1 MNKTI
6 NKLLLFAALMGGASG
21 MTSCD
26 DIVAN
31 TDNPTVPDTNKDDD
45 PTKKDD
51 PTKQPSTEELI
62 AQAKQL
68 LADAQKEGAV
78 VNAEFKYNG
87 KTYEASFKRV
97 GDSYVLQTTLAD
109 GLDASLQKVA
119 GATADNPDNF
129 IFTIVNKT
137 TGATL
142 LQVFIDSAKDTVE
155 VRVVD
160 KNITFNSLEVN
171 GKTVVMTPDESSA
184 ADNTVYVTG
193 AELDQATLD
202 LSVGKTATLT
212 CTITPANAT
221 DKTVT
226 WKSSDEK
233 IATVDANGKLTA
245 VAKGKATITAE
256 PKGQNAHFKISS
268 PTCEVS
274 VSMNAG
280 SISYE
285 TKAIEKFVTDEAF
298 TNELTIT
305 GDGTVKYAS
314 SKESVATVDADG
326 KVIIKGVG
334 ETTITA
340 TVTDG
345 DAYTYATK
353 TATYTLKVLYVSD
366 TQLPGMDDPEDI

>member
-6 NKLLLFAALMGGASG
+6 NKLLLFAALMGGAAG

-45 PTKKDD
+45 PTKDD

-62 AQAKQL
+62 EQAKQL
-68 LADAQKEGAV
+68 LADAQEEGAV
-78 VNAEFKYNG
+78 VNAGFTYNG
-87 KTYEASFKRV
+87 KTYEASFKRD

-109 GLDASLQKVA
+109 GLDASLQVVA
-119 GATADNPDNF
+119 GATADDPDNF
-129 IFTIVNKT
+129 IFTVVNKT
-137 TGATL
+137 TDETL
-142 LQVFIDSAKDTVE
+142 LQVFIDTAEDTVE
-155 VRVVD
+155 VKAADQKIAFSGV
-160 KNITFNSLEVN
+160 TVN
-171 GKTVVMTPDESSA
+171 GETVVMTPDESST

-202 LSVGKTATLT
+202 LSIGKTATLT

-226 WKSSDEK
+226 WTSSDEK
-233 IATVDANGKLTA
+233 IATVDANGKVTA

-256 PKGQNAHFKISS
+256 PKGQNAHFKIAS

-285 TKAIEKFVTDEAF
+285 TKAIEKLVTDEAF

-326 KVIIKGVG
+326 KVTIVGVG

-340 TVTDG
+340 TVTDS
-345 DAYTYATK
+345 DTYTYATK

>member
-6 NKLLLFAALMGGASG
+6 NKLLLLAALMGGASG

-45 PTKKDD
+45 PTKDD
-51 PTKQPSTEELI
+51 STKQPSTEELI

-68 LADAQKEGAV
+68 LADAQEEGAV

-97 GDSYVLQTTLAD
+97 GDSYVLQTTLGD
-109 GLDASLQKVA
+109 GLDASLQEVA
-119 GATADNPDNF
+119 GATADDPDNF

-142 LQVFIDSAKDTVE
+142 LQVFIDSAEDTVE

-160 KNITFNSLEVN
+160 KNITFSSLEVN
-171 GKTVVMTPDESSA
+171 GKTVVMTPAESSA

-233 IATVDANGKLTA
+233 IATVDANGKVTA

-256 PKGQNAHFKISS
+256 PKGQNAHFKIAS

-285 TKAIEKFVTDEAF
+285 TKAIEKLVTDEAF

-305 GDGTVKYAS
+305 GDGKVTYAS
-314 SKESVATVDADG
+314 SKESVATVNADG